1 MDYTH
6 SKCFRLG
13 GFSLLLICLFLCSCN
28 ASIEKVAN
36 KSVSINKKYQGA
48 IQYPLVPILDVE
60 SVNGLGIKDVE
71 LGAHHY
77 DLVSRY
83 ALNVFESDLQNNLF
97 VKGDNGDYNGY
108 IKCSLVSD
116 RAKTKVWGIIPS
128 VLTLFIYNCLG
139 GPIAHLTLERIYR
152 FDIYDAFGNN
162 VKTYILKG
170 VGKSKG
176 SLYASSNFDGTELT
190 AFRDALKKFEE
201 EAGKD
206 ANFINSRLGE
216 AAYAMKAKRNRQVGE
231 RDMIL
236 ADWLN
241 SGEMPSEQ
249 ELNDAVAKAPD
260 DYVGW
265 GLRAVKNANQG
276 QFTASL
282 NDMNEYCRLN
292 PTCEII
298 RPYYYKAILLYQLNR
313 KSEAFEALCVAD
325 KLYPND
331 ESVALLK
338 GTILYECGAYSA
350 ALSLFEDA
358 SRINPDNTDT
368 YQTISQTRDI
378 CRQLAEDRKQANID
392 ESMRRAQ
399 AMQIMSNAMS
409 NTAASIASLNAQKHG
424 QSGSYGNAVT
434 NTNQSSSGSSL
445 SRTKKRTCSM
455 CHGRGWIAGTS
466 GVSFDSSTSYY
477 CKECGREV
485 PSSHTHDTCPSC
497 RGEKEIIT
505 IR

>member
-1 MDYTH
+1 MDH
-6 SKCFRLG
+6 PHPKCFRLEG
-13 GFSLLLICLFLCSCN
+13 LPLLLICLFLCSCN
-28 ASIEKVAN
+28 ATIEKVAN
-36 KSVSINKKYQGA
+36 KSVPINKKYEAA

-60 SVNGLGIKDVE
+60 SINRLKIKDIE
-71 LGAHHY
+71 LGAYHH

-83 ALNVFESDLQNNLF
+83 ALDIFESDLRNNLF
-97 VKGDNGDYNGY
+97 VKGNNYDYNGY

-116 RAKTKVWGIIPS
+116 RAKTKAWGIIPS
-128 VLTLFIYNCLG
+128 VLTLFMYNCLG
-139 GPIAHLTLERIYR
+139 GPIAHLTLERTYR

-162 VKTYILKG
+162 VKTYTLKG

-176 SLYASSNFDGTELT
+176 SLYASPNFDGTELT

-216 AAYAMKAKRNRQVGE
+216 AAYAIKVKRNRQIGE

-249 ELNDAVAKAPD
+249 ELNDAVANASD

-265 GLRAVKNANQG
+265 GLRAVRNASQG

-282 NDMNEYCRLN
+282 NDINEYCKLN
-292 PTCEII
+292 PACEII
-298 RPYYYKAILLYQLNR
+298 RPYYYKAVLLYQLNR
-313 KSEAFEALCVAD
+313 KSDAFEALCVED
-325 KLYPND
+325 KLHPNN

-350 ALSLFEDA
+350 ALSSFEDA
-358 SRINPDNTDT
+358 SRINPDNTEI

-378 CRQLAEDRKQANID
+378 CRQLAENRKQAEID
-392 ESMRRAQ
+392 QSMRRAQ
-399 AMQIMSNAMS
+399 AMQLMSNAMS
-409 NTAASIASLNAQKHG
+409 NTAASIASLNAHTHG
-424 QSGSYGNAVT
+424 QNGSYGNVVT
-434 NTNQSSSGSSL
+434 NTNQSSSGASP